1 MAVMDNAGSPNG
13 EMDITMR
20 LWNLLNEVSD
30 QLNQNRSIS
39 NTLHNIAG
47 GVKAQAIHSQTG
59 FVLRKYNLDKTQE
72 DYDAEL
78 ERMNAA
84 MSAENQSLVNDSK
97 QLGALIKE
105 YEQTLEN
112 VMTTFR
118 KRANEVQERELA
130 IIREYETKLLIHE
143 TEELVKLLEN
153 TTSQSSSLT
162 TLGVTLRMMMR
173 SLQGEEPEY
182 LPEDFDAD
190 GSVSRDPTHIASS
203 LSLNLPSGVNSLELN
218 ETEVAQKEKEL
229 AAAEWALERECELAR
244 LERENEH
251 LRNLL
256 AGHAQIGSMRVED
269 NKGTLKEL
277 PKVDPLPKTKTIS
290 EVDVNDS
297 QAQASPSQGSEST
310 V

>member
-1 MAVMDNAGSPNG
+1 MSS
-13 EMDITMR
+13 E
-20 LWNLLNEVSD
+20 
-30 QLNQNRSIS
+30 NQN
-39 NTLHNIAG
+39 
-47 GVKAQAIHSQTG
+47 
-59 FVLRKYNLDKTQE
+59 
-72 DYDAEL
+72 
-78 ERMNAA
+78 
-84 MSAENQSLVNDSK
+84 LVNDNK

-112 VMTTFR
+112 LMATFR
-118 KRANEVQERELA
+118 NRAVRIIVFLCTPIYHLDGFAAFKNEVQQRELA
-130 IIREYETKLLIHE
+130 IIREYETKILIRE
-143 TEELVKLLEN
+143 TEELVKLLES

-190 GSVSRDPTHIASS
+190 GSASKDPTHIASS

-251 LRNLL
+251 LRHLL
-256 AGHAQIGSMRVED
+256 TEHAQIGSMRVE
-269 NKGTLKEL
+269 NKETSKEL
-277 PKVDPLPKTKTIS
+277 PKVDPLPKTKTAS
-290 EVDVNDS
+290 EDDLNDS
-297 QAQASPSQGSEST
+297 QAQASHSQGPEST
-310 V
+310 G